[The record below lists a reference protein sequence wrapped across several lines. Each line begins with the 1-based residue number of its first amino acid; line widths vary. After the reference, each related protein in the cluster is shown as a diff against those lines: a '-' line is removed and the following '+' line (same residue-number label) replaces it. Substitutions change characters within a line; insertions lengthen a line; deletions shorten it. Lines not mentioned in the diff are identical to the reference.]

1 MHERRSGMHAG
12 AQLDW
17 VEEATGQGVGAR
29 QGGEAARPGGGG
41 YLDECTP
48 AQLWEKARFREL
60 ADMGLPQ
67 VWLEIAH
74 DLGYEAFM
82 RLWRRLDAVTAMRS
96 DNNSMIEV
104 KLRRFGSFQRYQRNR
119 FIETLAGMGLSNPAI
134 RDRVKRDLG
143 EDLSES
149 HILRLAGR
157 RRVRA

>member
-1 MHERRSGMHAG
+1 M
-12 AQLDW
+12 DW

-29 QGGEAARPGGGG
+29 QGHEAARPGGGG

-67 VWLEIAH
+67 IWLEIAH

-82 RLWRRLDAVTAMRS
+82 RMWRRLDAAEALRS

-104 KLRRFGSFQRYQRNR
+104 KLRRFASFERYQRNR
-119 FIETLAGMGLSNPAI
+119 FIEAMADMGLTNPDI
-134 RDRVKRDLG
+134 RARVKRDLG
-143 EDLSES
+143 EELSKS
-149 HILRLAGR
+149 HILRLTAR
-157 RRVRA
+157 RRVRP